1 MWEAP
6 TEAVVSV
13 EASAAEARGEAAPH
27 PAAEQEENG
36 KEIIINKRYIVSK

>member
-1 MWEAP
+1 MWAARI
-6 TEAVVSV
+6 EAVASV

-36 KEIIINKRYIVSK
+36 KEIIINKRYIVNK